1 MKIWLIIV
9 ILFFSG
15 ISITV
20 PVPAQEPAALR
31 EQSMEANA
39 ENAGTEGLDDDL
51 LQLLE
56 HYRRAPLNLN
66 TATEGDLQELMLLT
80 ALQIKQL
87 VQYRRMLG
95 PLRSRYELQAIP
107 GWDLAVIE
115 QLLPYITVSD
125 TPGFGESVL
134 QRLKGGQHSLLLRV
148 AQSFRQQA
156 PAEPVYPGSPQ
167 RVLLRYR
174 YQFKNT
180 LQYGVLAE
188 KDPGESWGIGARGRG
203 GGFFS
208 AHLFTRNAG
217 LLRVL
222 ALGDFTVN
230 MGQGL
235 LIWQS
240 LAFRKGA
247 EVMQIR
253 RQSAVLRPY
262 HAAGEYNFHRGLGC
276 TIGTGRWQFTG
287 FASLRNLDGNR
298 EADSVS
304 GDYFITS
311 LQQSGLHRTRSEVS
325 DRGAQRQ
332 FTLGGA
338 LAWNRPGWH
347 LGLNALHY
355 RFGLPFR
362 KQALP
367 YNKYAMAGTVA
378 SFGSL
383 DFNLTYRNL
392 HLFGELAASPGKPAA
407 ILMGG
412 LISLAPVLDLSI
424 VYRYLPPG
432 HQPLQANAFSEN
444 TLPSNETGFF
454 TGISIRPAAAWRLDA
469 YTDLFRFPWLRFRA
483 DAPGSGMDCLVQLLY
498 RPGKQLETSIRF
510 RSETKEQQVT
520 GDLQEQWAPALPY
533 NRKQLRWQLQYHL
546 SPELFLRCRADLSW
560 YRAEKQEREEG
571 ILLYA
576 DLQYKRPF
584 ARWSLAGRLQY
595 FETAGFNS
603 RLYAYEQ
610 DVLYSFSIPAFQG
623 QGFRYY
629 LLVKYRLSTSL
640 GLWARVARTI
650 QGNVFNGEAASG
662 GGNPTDCT
670 LQLQFRF

>member
-1 MKIWLIIV
+1 
-9 ILFFSG
+9 
-15 ISITV
+15 
-20 PVPAQEPAALR
+20 
-31 EQSMEANA
+31 MEANA

-125 TPGFGESVL
+125 TPGFGESFM
-134 QRLKGGQHSLLLRV
+134 QRLKGGQHSLLLRA
-148 AQSFRQQA
+148 AQSFRQEGSSA
-156 PAEPVYPGSPQ
+156 PVYPGSPQ
-167 RVLLRYR
+167 RALLRYR

-188 KDPGESWGIGARGRG
+188 KDPGESLGIGARGRG

-208 AHLFTRNAG
+208 AHLFARNAG

-332 FTLGGA
+332 FTLGGV

-362 KQALP
+362 KQVLP

-378 SFGSL
+378 SFGSM

-412 LISLAPVLDLSI
+412 LISLASVLDLSI

-595 FETAGFNS
+595 FETDGFNS

-629 LLVKYRLSTSL
+629 FLLKYSLSTSL
-640 GLWARVARTI
+640 GIWARVARTI
-650 QGNVFNGEAASG
+650 QGAGLNGEAASG